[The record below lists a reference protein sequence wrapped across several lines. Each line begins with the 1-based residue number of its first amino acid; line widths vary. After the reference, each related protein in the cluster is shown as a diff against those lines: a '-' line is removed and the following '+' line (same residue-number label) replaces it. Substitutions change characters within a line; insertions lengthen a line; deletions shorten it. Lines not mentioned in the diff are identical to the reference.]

1 MEPDA
6 EVQPLIPEPVDNTA
20 GPANLAPPAPPAEPE
35 QVYVCVPQAGTEPAM
50 FRCVELP
57 QQVSIETLFN
67 SITLVII
74 AFALATNMP
83 AAEFLSIAI
92 SGAMVCLGCRCSCV
106 LLLLAV
112 AVVVFNNYEAVLDWF

>member
-6 EVQPLIPEPVDNTA
+6 EVQPLIPEPVDNTESI
-20 GPANLAPPAPPAEPE
+20 APPAEPE
-35 QVYVCVPQAGTEPAM
+35 QVYVCVPQAAPEPAM
-50 FRCVELP
+50 CQCVELP

-74 AFALATNMP
+74 AFALATNVP

-92 SGAMVCLGCRCSCV
+92 SGALVCLGCRCSCV

-112 AVVVFNNYEAVLDWF
+112 AVVAFNNYEAVLDWF